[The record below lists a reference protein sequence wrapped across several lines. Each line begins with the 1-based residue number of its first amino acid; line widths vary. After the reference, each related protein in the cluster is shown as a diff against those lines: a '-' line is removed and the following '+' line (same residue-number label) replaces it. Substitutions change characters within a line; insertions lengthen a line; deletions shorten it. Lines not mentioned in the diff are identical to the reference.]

1 MASPLLQQQGTSFS
15 AAPPPKPMHLLRQV
29 LKELCTE
36 GEWTYALFWRLK
48 RRVVPRSAVGG
59 GAQPRT
65 TRILRRPE
73 EDDW

>member
-1 MASPLLQQQGTSFS
+1 MASPLLQQQGSSFS
-15 AAPPPKPMHLLRQV
+15 SGPPSKPMHLLRQV

-48 RRVVPRSAVGG
+48 RRVVPRSTAGG
-59 GAQPRT
+59 GQPRT

-73 EDDW
+73 DDDW